1 MKPLTISKRLTPG
14 TCLLLFCL
22 ALPGPAACA
31 AHLASKPGVFEV
43 ENKEA
48 KLAAFTLPLT
58 CVKPAHPRSPVYMVL
73 YATGDAGW
81 YGAAG
86 AMFTHMAEQGFYV
99 AAFDSREAV
108 KASKRSGHLTEIPDA
123 AAAVDSII
131 VQARRALDLPE
142 TTPVI
147 VTGFSRGAN
156 LVVFTGGVKSLQHH
170 VAGAVALALTRE
182 TDYLQAPDPAVRPAA
197 IQVDEK
203 GRIQTY
209 PAIDLFGSIPIAVI
223 QSKGDSYVPAEEARR
238 LFGPDNATRR
248 LYEVNAKNHGFSGG
262 TDEMLHDLDES
273 LAWIEGLGQTGG
285 GVVK

>member
-1 MKPLTISKRLTPG
+1 MKRLPSSVLRT
-14 TCLLLFCL
+14 LRAALALFCL
-22 ALPGPAACA
+22 GLTGTTSTVAR
-31 AHLASKPGVFEV
+31 LASKPGVFEV
-43 ENKEA
+43 QKKDA
-48 KLAAFTLPLT
+48 TLATFTLPLT
-58 CVKPAHPRSPVYMVL
+58 CVKPVHPRAPVYLIL

-81 YGAAG
+81 MGASS
-86 AMFTHMAEQGFYV
+86 AMFEHMAEQGFYI
-99 AAFDSREAV
+99 AAYDSREVVRA
-108 KASKRSGHLTEIPDA
+108 AKRSGHLTEIADA

-131 VQARRALDLPE
+131 VQARGALGLPE

-182 TDYLQAPDPAVRPAA
+182 TDYLRAPDAAVRPAA
-197 IQVDEK
+197 VQVDEK

-238 LFGPDNATRR
+238 LFGPDTKTRR
-248 LYEVNAKNHGFSGG
+248 LYEVNARNHGFGGG
-262 TDEMLHDLDES
+262 TEEMIRDLDES
-273 LAWIEGLGQTGG
+273 LTWIESLGHN
-285 GVVK
+285 VAP